1 MSFAAGALIGV
12 AFLDLLPG
20 AVELG
25 VGTPFVFVIGGFLLF
40 FILEKLLVW
49 HHHHVGK
56 HGRGEFDEHENAAL
70 ILLGDTVHNV
80 ADGIIIAGSFLNNI
94 SVGIAT
100 SVAVLIHEIPQ
111 EIGDFGV
118 LLHSGMGRRRILVLN
133 LASALSTVIAAV
145 FSYFYLINLENV
157 STVLLPAAAGIFIY
171 IAAADLIPQTHKE
184 EKWYRAVIQIGL
196 LILGISLVWAIGEVF
211 PE

>member
-1 MSFAAGALIGV
+1 
-12 AFLDLLPG
+12 
-20 AVELG
+20 
-25 VGTPFVFVIGGFLLF
+25 
-40 FILEKLLVW
+40 
-49 HHHHVGK
+49 
-56 HGRGEFDEHENAAL
+56 
-70 ILLGDTVHNV
+70 
-80 ADGIIIAGSFLNNI
+80 
-94 SVGIAT
+94 
-100 SVAVLIHEIPQ
+100 
-111 EIGDFGV
+111 
-118 LLHSGMGRRRILVLN
+118 MGRRKILVLN

-157 STVLLPAAAGIFIY
+157 GTVLLPAAAGIFIY